1 VLDVGCGVGTTAI
14 EIARRFRAHV
24 TVIDISALMLA
35 RTRANVHAAGLSQSD
50 RRAGS

>member
-1 VLDVGCGVGTTAI
+1 VETTAI

-24 TVIDISALMLA
+24 TVTDISALMLDRI
-35 RTRANVHAAGLSQSD
+35 RTNVHAAGLSQSD